1 MNTTTPLL
9 RTVSLGWSCGSCGE
23 LITSIEDGFVEWL
36 AGADEY
42 AADKYGTTR
51 IKGLRLVH
59 SLCRYDDRRE
69 FQRDQS
75 LVEGLPLGRRFRA
88 LKLWFVMRYFG
99 REKLAEMIRSQI
111 AWARDLAAAVDAD
124 PHFERA
130 APAPFSVVCFR
141 YKGTDDENRRLLES
155 VNASGEF
162 FLSHTVLHGKYT
174 LHLAIGI
181 LAFAVMCAGIVA
193 LTKTAPATMS
203 ADVHRV

>member
-42 AADKYGTTR
+42 AADRYGTTR

-75 LVEGLPLGRRFRA
+75 LVEGLPLARFVGA
-88 LKLWFVMRYFG
+88 DGLMLLLSLIAK
-99 REKLAEMIRSQI
+99 REMPEP
-111 AWARDLAAAVDAD
+111 D
-124 PHFERA
+124 
-130 APAPFSVVCFR
+130 
-141 YKGTDDENRRLLES
+141 LLEL
-155 VNASGEF
+155 VKRVHIPGYEQTREF
-162 FLSHTVLHGKYT
+162 FLEAIHGGTVAPLIGEGFYT
-174 LHLAIGI
+174 QSEIHEVLAWATKG
-181 LAFAVMCAGIVA
+181 AV
-193 LTKTAPATMS
+193 P
-203 ADVHRV
+203 RE